1 MSLPAELPYRHGKPL
16 LPSLMARLHRVNVY
30 TFIVTSVFALL
41 ALPLIATLFYA
52 LATRWGASLTP
63 DALTVKWFLELWTTP
78 RFLAAFG
85 RSLLVAVGALALSLL
100 LIVPVV
106 FLAHTRYPRLDSVM
120 NGLILLPFAVPPIV
134 SSVGLLQLYAGGP
147 LAIVGTPW
155 ILIPTYFTIVLPF
168 MYRALANSLRA
179 LDVASLMEA
188 AQLLGA
194 SPLKAFFL
202 VVLPNIRV
210 GIQIAVFL
218 AFSFL
223 AGEFVFANMLV
234 GTRFETLQV
243 YLNNIRG
250 ASGHF
255 TSALVITLFVFTLI
269 LTWLG
274 NRQPA
279 EQEMP
284 ADDPDEALATT
295 MTDGLPGPVSSAES
309 EPRHTH
315 HQSSDSTPR
324 GDR

>member
-16 LPSLMARLHRVNVY
+16 LPSLMARLRRVNVY

-147 LAIVGTPW
+147 QAIVGTPW

-284 ADDPDEALATT
+284 ADDPDEALATA
-295 MTDGLPGPVSSAES
+295 MSDGLPGPVPSADP
-309 EPRHTH
+309 EPRHTT
-315 HQSSDSTPR
+315 HQSSDSAPR

>member
-16 LPSLMARLHRVNVY
+16 LPSLMARLRGLNPYSVV
-30 TFIVTSVFALL
+30 VGSVFTLL
-41 ALPLIATLFYA
+41 ALPLVATLFYA

-63 DALTVKWFLELWTTP
+63 DGLTVKWFLELWTTP

-85 RSLLVAVGALALSLL
+85 RSLLVAVGALILSLL

-106 FLAHTRYPRLDSVM
+106 FLAHTRYPRLDGWM

-147 LAIVGTPW
+147 LPIIGTSW

-194 SPLKAFFL
+194 SPLQAFFQ

-279 EQEMP
+279 EQAMP
-284 ADDPDEALATT
+284 EDDPEEALATA
-295 MTDGLPGPVSSAES
+295 MTEGLPATPPKAGPAAPHS
-309 EPRHTH
+309 RT
-315 HQSSDSTPR
+315 DSR
-324 GDR
+324 GHR

>member
-16 LPSLMARLHRVNVY
+16 LPSLMARLRLLNPY
-30 TFIVTSVFALL
+30 TLVVGSVFTLL
-41 ALPLIATLFYA
+41 ALPLVATLFYA

-63 DALTVKWFLELWTTP
+63 DGLTIKWFIELWATP

-85 RSLLVAVGALALSLL
+85 RSILIAVSALILSLI

-106 FLAHTRYPRLDSVM
+106 FLAHTRYPRLDNLM

-147 LAIVGTPW
+147 LPIVGTPW

-202 VVLPNIRV
+202 VVLPNIRI

-255 TSALVITLFVFTLI
+255 TSALVITLFVFTLL

-279 EQEMP
+279 TEGQPVDE
-284 ADDPDEALATT
+284 ADDTLSGTDLTAPIHNVTPDA
-295 MTDGLPGPVSSAES
+295 
-309 EPRHTH
+309 
-315 HQSSDSTPR
+315 DSR
-324 GDR
+324 GTR